1 MPSLLISSLSL
12 QCKYV
17 LLKYEKLAY
26 NKIKQQEA
34 VFPRNGQE
42 NLLDPGK
49 LNQHK
54 DE

>member
-1 MPSLLISSLSL
+1 MLSLLISSLSL
-12 QCKYV
+12 QC
-17 LLKYEKLAY
+17 KYEKLAY

-54 DE
+54 DK